1 MKHSPTITVVIVAY
15 HGKRWLAECVRTLLD
30 GCQMPIYLVLVDND
44 GENGIDALPLE
55 DFQHTVLETPCPMG
69 FAEANNFALN
79 EIGLDSEYV
88 CFLNQDTRS
97 EAGWITACL
106 ECFERHSKLGAVTPL
121 LMTYDGEQSE
131 PNALACGRQSVEFCE
146 AEAAN
151 DFGGRFFEVPE
162 IPATAMIV
170 RSDVLRQVGPF
181 DPIFGSYYE
190 DYDLCHRIREA
201 GYSVGICT
209 AGLVAHYCGSAT
221 TTENSNRRRM
231 RQIIRNRAI
240 YRCRTTGNHR
250 LGTVGGQFFRTLPHH
265 LCRGLF
271 RTPSSQP
278 VSTTLAAH
286 WDMLCI
292 LRRLMSAKNDRAAWN
307 AYLDEIGWHKDR
319 MQQTSPPE
327 FENTLAQ

>member
-1 MKHSPTITVVIVAY
+1 MPPRVSVVIVAY
-15 HGKRWLAECVRTLLD
+15 RGKAWLPDCVGSMRCDCHSPMHL
-30 GCQMPIYLVLVDND
+30 ILVDND
-44 GENGIDALPLE
+44 GENEIDALPLE
-55 DFQHTVLETPCPMG
+55 DFQHTILKTPRAMG
-69 FAEANNFALN
+69 FAEANNFALQA
-79 EIGLDSEYV
+79 IGLDSEYA

-97 EAGWITACL
+97 EPGWIAACL
-106 ECFERHSKLGAVTPL
+106 ECFERHPSLGAVTPL
-121 LMTYDGEQSE
+121 LMTYDGEQLE
-131 PNALACGRQSVEFCE
+131 PNALACGRQSAAFCE
-146 AEAAN
+146 AEATN
-151 DFGGRFFEVPE
+151 DLRDRFFEVPE

-209 AGLVAHYCGSAT
+209 AGRVAHYCGSAT
-221 TTENSNRRRM
+221 TTEKSNRRRM

-240 YRCRTTGNHR
+240 YRCRSAGTHR
-250 LGTVGGQFFRTLPHH
+250 LGSVGGQFFRTLPHN

-278 VSTTLAAH
+278 VWTTLSAH
-286 WDMLCI
+286 WDMLFV

-307 AYLDEIGWHKDR
+307 AYLDEIGWRNDR
-319 MQQTSPPE
+319 MQHTNPPQ
-327 FENTLAQ
+327 FENVVAQ